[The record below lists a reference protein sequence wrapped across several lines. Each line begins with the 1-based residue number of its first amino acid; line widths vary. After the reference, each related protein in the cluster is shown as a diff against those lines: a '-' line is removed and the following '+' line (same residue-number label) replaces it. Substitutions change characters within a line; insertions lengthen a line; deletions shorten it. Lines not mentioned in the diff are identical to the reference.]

1 MEEIHEEEKHHEP
14 NYHRL
19 FEGIRGF
26 KSNEHIPK
34 QEFLLNWENTK
45 THIHYSLAAPI
56 HV

>member
-1 MEEIHEEEKHHEP
+1 MEEKHHEP